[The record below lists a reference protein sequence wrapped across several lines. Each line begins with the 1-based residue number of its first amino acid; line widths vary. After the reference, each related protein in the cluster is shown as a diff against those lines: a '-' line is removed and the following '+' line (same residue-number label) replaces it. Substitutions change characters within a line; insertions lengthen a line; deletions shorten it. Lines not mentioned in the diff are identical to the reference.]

1 MSQTSKEDHYAGA
14 ALRHHSDAVYL
25 HDDGRLPNADH
36 HFGFAVE
43 CALKSLM
50 LRYTRVSV
58 APIKP
63 GGQPT
68 SKPYIPQQG
77 GKPKYIEHLPEAWS
91 DAGDVI
97 ADAALLLNGR
107 TGGALSAILAA
118 STPFATWS
126 VHDRYSDG
134 SSVIE
139 ADVRARRAASE
150 LILGLH
156 ERALIDGVLT

>member
-1 MSQTSKEDHYAGA
+1 MSQTSKEDHYACA
-14 ALRHHSDAVYL
+14 ALRHHNDAVYL
-25 HDDGRLPNADH
+25 YDGSRFPNADH

-58 APIKP
+58 APLKP
-63 GGQPT
+63 GGLPT
-68 SKPYIPQQG
+68 SKPYIPQQA
-77 GKPKYIEHLPEAWS
+77 GKPRYIEHLPEAWT
-91 DAGDVI
+91 DTGDVI
-97 ADAALLLNGR
+97 SDATLLLHGR
-107 TGGALSAILAA
+107 TGNALSAILAA

-134 SSVIE
+134 SSVNE

>member
-1 MSQTSKEDHYAGA
+1 MPQTSKEDHYAGA
-14 ALRHHSDAVYL
+14 ALRHHNDAVYL
-25 HDDGRLPNADH
+25 YDDGRLPNADH

-50 LRYTRVSV
+50 LRYTQVSV
-58 APIKP
+58 APVKP

-68 SKPYIPQQG
+68 QKPYIPRQS
-77 GKPKYIEHLPEAWS
+77 GKPRYIEHLPEAWS
-91 DAGDVI
+91 DTGDVI
-97 ADAALLLNGR
+97 SDATLLLRGR
-107 TGGALSAILAA
+107 TGSALSAILSA
-118 STPFATWS
+118 SAPFATWS

-150 LILGLH
+150 RILGLH
-156 ERALIDGVLT
+156 EQALIDGVLT

>member
-1 MSQTSKEDHYAGA
+1 MPQTSKEDHYAGA
-14 ALRHHSDAVYL
+14 ALRHHNDAVYL

-58 APIKP
+58 APVRL
-63 GGQPT
+63 GGEPT
-68 SKPYIPQQG
+68 QKPYIPQQS
-77 GKPKYIEHLPEAWS
+77 GKPRYIEHLPDAWS
-91 DAGDVI
+91 DTGNVI
-97 ADAALLLNGR
+97 SDATLLLRGR
-107 TGGALSAILAA
+107 TGSALSVVLAA
-118 STPFATWS
+118 SAPFATWS
-126 VHDRYSDG
+126 VHDRYTDG

-150 LILGLH
+150 QIIGLH
-156 ERALIDGVLT
+156 EQALIDGVLT

>member
-14 ALRHHSDAVYL
+14 ALRHHYDAVYL

-50 LRYTRVSV
+50 LRYTQVTV
-58 APIKP
+58 APLRS

-68 SKPYIPQQG
+68 TKPYIPQQAG
-77 GKPKYIEHLPEAWS
+77 RPRYIEHLPEAWS
-91 DAGDVI
+91 DTGDVI
-97 ADAALLLNGR
+97 SDATLLLRGR
-107 TGGALSAILAA
+107 TGGALSAILSA
-118 STPFATWS
+118 SAPFAAWS

-139 ADVRARRAASE
+139 ADVVARRAASE
-150 LILGLH
+150 QILGLH
-156 ERALIDGVLT
+156 EQALIDGVLT